1 MAPLTGLSIRTPR
14 RPDPPHVHGTS
25 EAGQGCSSP
34 VQVVLGAYAPLGS
47 SAPSRP
53 PTAASLL
60 HCSAVRPRRC
70 GQHVDATFST
80 PPWSTE
86 AAETTS
92 SAPSGRMRMASCA
105 VARQRDVILIRAGWD
120 GR

>member
-1 MAPLTGLSIRTPR
+1 MPRWEAQHRRTR
-14 RPDPPHVHGTS
+14 R
-25 EAGQGCSSP
+25 QRRRFC
-34 VQVVLGAYAPLGS
+34 
-47 SAPSRP
+47 
-53 PTAASLL
+53 TAQA
-60 HCSAVRPRRC
+60 SAVRPRRC

-92 SAPSGRMRMASCA
+92 SAPSGWMRMASCA
-105 VARQRDVILIRAGWD
+105 VAGQCDVILIPAGWD